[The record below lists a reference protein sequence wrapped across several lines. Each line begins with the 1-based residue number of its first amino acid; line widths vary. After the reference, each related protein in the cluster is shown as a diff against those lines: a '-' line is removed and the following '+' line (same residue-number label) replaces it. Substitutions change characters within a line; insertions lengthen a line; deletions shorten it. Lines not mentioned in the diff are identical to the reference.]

1 MAEPKVS
8 TSTRLWSQ
16 EVAIAEAQAGEVRP
30 TKKEPGY
37 EFAGGRRR
45 FDTGPG
51 PYAPQE
57 QPPAEP

>member
-1 MAEPKVS
+1 MAEPKVR

-16 EVAIAEAQAGEVRP
+16 EVARAEALGDEVRP
-30 TKKEPGY
+30 KNREPGY
-37 EFAGGRRR
+37 EFAAGRRK
-45 FDTGPG
+45 FDTGLG